1 MATYKKLP
9 PCIRNDQKHI
19 DGRVA
24 LLYQLTEIRSAIPVT
39 SLWLSPPASR
49 KMRYEAMALR
59 GVDAL
64 KMATYFLQVGLGE
77 LVDNKEVVKAKAVG
91 AVGDGL

>member
-1 MATYKKLP
+1 
-9 PCIRNDQKHI
+9 
-19 DGRVA
+19 
-24 LLYQLTEIRSAIPVT
+24 
-39 SLWLSPPASR
+39 
-49 KMRYEAMALR
+49 MRYEAMALR